1 MRSDRS
7 RQSIVRA
14 MLLIAVLVTAF
25 SACVVFGTFFGGGS
39 AGRAAEAG
47 GKLEVTGFTYT
58 GDIYS
63 YTQPMSIKQYM
74 TVEFTDASGTTR
86 ELAPGEF
93 VIEGTFAPSVS
104 GVTEA
109 FKKELTVKYTD
120 TDSGET
126 YSVKY
131 EFDVKP
137 AQPLS
142 VTIVKRDPSLSVDAY
157 SELNPNDFTVT
168 VMYSGGR
175 ATLDGGAYTAIYGNG
190 SGVKD
195 ESAEGFIYDGGSGT
209 VFAKYSEAG
218 NEVVSEY
225 PEYVDVKKISVTPVD
240 FSDGNSSV
248 YSFEYDAE
256 SDTVTGAKPQSVS
269 LDFFDSK
276 IMTIAQ
282 VTHTDDDGS
291 QDVTS
296 TVTTKDENN
305 TGKEGDGNTTGTL
318 TLTDVGEYEITVRL
332 TNRAYFW
339 RDMNEE
345 QTDLVLTYTINKAPL
360 DKLSA
365 SFTGLDGDE
374 NKWNVGAEGIAVDVT
389 GNYGDGKVTYHYSGS
404 SYDGKF
410 VPYTTDDPANI
421 PDKAGNYQMWVTVAE
436 TDNFEAG
443 STESAKVSF
452 SIGQRVLT
460 APTLTGKE
468 YDGSL
473 QTADI
478 SGLPEGYENGGY
490 LEVTNVGGTNAGVYT
505 VTFTITDTK
514 NASWDSGITVGGNI
528 VSIDETALVMSWQI
542 TPKPVD
548 IPTVTG
554 EEYTGEVIYADYAKN
569 DAYTVTGDS
578 PSGDI
583 SGTDAGEY
591 TATFTL
597 VSDNYK
603 WSDNEGGSVRD
614 VKWRITPKPIAVPT
628 VTGEY
633 TYNAKEQT
641 AQFSDGL
648 IGIAYNVTSGGS
660 GTNAGS
666 YTAVLS
672 LRTNSKGE
680 TNYVW
685 NSGSGTTGDDR
696 EVSWSVSPYVI
707 NTLPSVADG
716 VYDEGGISGTIKGYL
731 ATDGN
736 VFEGTGSGAAMTS
749 SVSVE
754 QNGFKVNGASV
765 SAVNRS
771 PDGGYKIKITL
782 SGNYKW
788 GDGVQTMSGD
798 AQSVEISWIVAR
810 KLVGKPE
817 VSGSYVYNGDEQTVK
832 LTGDGKSYE
841 VSGGTQTNAGDHTVT
856 VTLGDNYRWD
866 DDARSI
872 ALAWHIARAEVE
884 RPDSLEFTGG
894 AKNDNTYNYGNII
907 TAAPE
912 GYYDGIGYYYSGDTT
927 ATAVKA
933 DGVYTVT
940 LTLDSN
946 HRWAVTS
953 DGAASDDESAT
964 VYSYSLT
971 WNVQPLAI
979 SLPTYGGP
987 ASAQY
992 DSEEQTFTL
1001 SGWTGP
1007 NNGVTP
1013 INLVITSD
1021 RTATPNNVDGSFMA
1035 EDAGEYSV
1043 SVRLSDE
1050 VNFKW
1055 ADGGTSQ
1062 VKICDITITP
1072 VVLEVSGWM
1081 NANGLVFNNKEQ
1093 KPVVTT
1099 AETNIFDG
1107 DNVTF
1112 VYGYY
1117 TRGTESEAE
1126 SKNAGEYTARIT
1138 SLGGSDAHNYTLIG
1152 ASGIE
1157 TNYSI
1162 AKYTVTTES
1171 AVNFERAIEY
1181 VEGQTIK
1188 PVVTITQ
1195 PLGMDSIIT
1204 YDLGDGGTAYGTY
1217 RITVTLTDTDNFE
1230 WEITDVNN
1238 PYDSSEKDE
1247 FTDETHATVSMW
1259 FQITRTQ
1266 IKDEEVTFTVA
1277 DTFVYGEEVAPTE
1290 TSTTVE
1296 GAGEITIYYY
1306 GTPAKGA
1313 VPEGESWTATDW
1325 ESKTPIAPKYVGSY
1339 TIVLHIDVSINYEL
1353 YESEKTFEIT
1363 PRTVTLTFTGGSG
1376 DQSGYRYTS
1385 VYGSVT
1391 PASVIADGLQY
1402 SDTRDDLGVTYT
1414 YSGTTAGGDSYNETT
1429 APGNAGSYTVTVTI
1443 TNPNYT
1449 LGSAGYSASFTVS
1462 KKMLDVTVGDEEITY
1477 GEGAPAYTLSYSGGW
1492 VNGDGASVV
1501 DTSGAAYS
1509 YKYNDTDVTYNA
1521 GSDAGKYLVTV
1532 SRLKA
1537 DNYDFVCE
1545 EAGTLTVNR
1554 RQINLTVTAS
1564 GKTYDGSA
1572 VNVTVSP
1579 DNAFGGD
1586 TINYA
1591 YTYTYNG
1598 SSSDLSGA
1606 SAAKNA
1612 GSYTVTVTLGN
1623 GGDTA
1628 NYVLVAEDGY
1638 SANFVISQRA
1648 LTATFDKEAYE
1659 ITYGAAD
1666 PDTGSIYG
1674 ITYSGWADG
1683 ENESLVTSVVYDT
1696 ERDGAD
1702 YAPGAEHGSAG
1713 GYTVTATISGDLS
1726 NYSVN
1731 GGTNTATGSLTVRKK
1746 ALTLTVTAEGKEY
1759 DGTAVNVD
1767 VSETGLYGTDSVS
1780 YSFDYT
1786 YNGSPSEL
1794 SGASAAIDAGK
1805 YTVTVTLNSG
1815 SKNYY
1820 ISNTAGATMSFG
1832 ITKATLTVTVTVNGG
1847 ISYGDA
1853 LDVTT
1858 GSDILSSSVTGWK
1871 ASDGDKGLLSVTGY
1885 TVTFGDTVYYVGA
1898 DKGEYTVT
1906 PVLSAVELTNYKINV
1921 NNAQKLTVS
1930 ARELT
1935 VTVSDLGSVYGEEPE
1950 ALSSATTLSGGTLVS
1965 GLETLGEIIS
1975 VTAQAGNGGELA
1987 DGLTSSTPV
1996 GDYRIVC
2003 SVTNDNYA
2011 VTFNYTSGSYSTYT
2025 VSPATITGVTF
2036 TPYKGVY
2043 DASEHAVLSAEPS
2056 ATTANDMT
2064 AVWHFRLEG
2073 DDKWTE
2079 GWENLTLKNAGTYTV
2094 YYYVSADNHNDYGSD
2109 SVMADG
2115 DSLSF
2120 PVTIDKIDISVAFD
2134 GTITYGDDL
2143 PTYDYDGGK
2152 FTSRVTSG
2160 AYAAGENFAALG
2172 LTGITISA
2180 AEYFAG
2186 STATKTYTLTWTFSG
2201 EPTNYNVTAD
2211 SGVLTVNKLAVSI
2224 DIDNAEGNYGADI
2237 AELTW
2242 DYTNGS
2248 SGRLF
2253 GSDKPFTLATTATKD
2268 SPVSSDINKYYIY
2281 PVMNEDVA
2289 ANYEITFYGDTEY
2302 NGGRAGIYTIIPE
2315 TLNIRVNTPDR
2326 SVYDGKAF
2334 VYTATVTSGVQG
2346 VTLEAKYWKVEDGGE
2361 TPLESAPVNAGT
2373 YIVRFSSSDPN
2384 YTAASYEQEFVIKPA
2399 EYNMSG
2405 LNGSD
2410 AFITDGSPAASVVYN
2425 GDRYFLFTYV
2435 YDGSAHAPSVDPDKY
2450 IAGADNSKPYVSDV
2464 TAGKTNVRD
2473 DADPLVSGYYVKEI
2487 TFTFAAGSGNY
2498 NAPKSVTVLVA
2509 VTPFEADVKWGDT
2522 SSFVYDGTDQSGKIT
2537 PYYETVD
2544 GEQMP
2549 LEKSLAAVTGEGEAP
2564 RAFKDAG
2571 LYKYVA
2577 DFASGDNAYGNYV
2590 LRTGPDSESIGVY
2603 DEQLFR
2609 ITRRAVSVVADGG
2622 SMIYGDAVPQID
2634 WTYAEDSAELIADD
2648 NIVITVTARVN
2659 ADGAAVTSATD
2670 VGSGYVTVA
2679 TASGDRRSN
2688 YDISFTRGTFAVNK
2702 RAIVVDITDVSSV
2715 YGEGGEALT
2724 ASLASGSSLSAANAE
2739 VGPDGE
2745 TLLGDNALIRL
2756 YVEKGDITAATVAG
2770 KYTIKGESLGS
2781 GNYDITFDDGVYE
2794 VKKATFVESD
2804 FELNGYNGVY
2814 DGEAH
2819 TALASAELVNTSSAA
2834 AVNGLTVEYY
2844 VTETKTAEGG
2854 TLMSEFMLTHVSE
2867 TGTYY
2872 VYVVA
2877 KSGGVECYE
2886 RAVFA
2891 FDVSITKAENKLTT
2905 DFAWSGLE
2913 YGVAAT
2919 DNVTD
2924 AEAMFGSATLEG
2936 IYRSS
2941 DDTKVADTIEEFRSI
2956 FLTQPV
2962 TAGGYYASVTVAAGV
2977 HEGVNDYDA
2986 IVVECAFT
2994 VAKHRVELVW
3004 SLGDQLTFTGE
3015 AQTNALG
3022 VADDTWMT
3030 AAFSEYFTL
3039 VSTSGGTSGTG
3050 ADGYPTIAATTA
3062 GEYIVTL
3069 TLKDDANYVWASG
3082 EETEAGRA
3090 FAFRISAQQNEI
3102 HIYITEENG
3111 WTYGDTSGKDIS
3123 EVIGVTDSAENDKGY
3138 KIWFT
3143 VAAESVYSYRFVS
3156 TDDKG
3161 YDSSALPTDAG
3172 SYKLTITVAGNNDYG
3187 AVSGSVEFTIAKAT
3201 MDVLDFT
3208 SAATTKYDGEEQTI
3222 AVSGYRN
3229 DVMTVSGSV
3238 TMSGGD
3244 IILTGTNVGTQSV
3257 TISLTGG
3264 NYEWGEASNA
3274 HMSVSGDDLTLT
3286 WTIEKGTPVFGGSL
3300 AVGGGT
3306 YGGDIASPSGV
3317 TAGFDGSSVSLAV
3330 AYEYSRHDGS
3340 GYESLGD
3347 VMPTDAGTYYVA
3359 VRVGGTGNYDTTYM
3373 TGADGIVYTEFT
3385 IEKATGAEDLET
3397 LFGGK
3402 ITVSVSDNVYG
3413 SEAEISVTVP
3423 YDAGYTVK
3431 YTGTINGGMSYDSAD
3446 VPTEAGSYEAVVT
3459 VTETDNYGEYVFE
3472 QSFDIKRAALGGIS
3486 AVIDFGATGEWTYGD
3501 EPHDVSVSGNPGN
3514 ADVTYLYA
3522 GRTNAGRDYE
3532 SSVAPTEAGSYTVT
3546 ATVAE
3551 SANYGSFVTDA
3562 LAFTIERRMIDED
3575 FKVSMRSFVYG
3586 EEAEAP
3592 SVSGNPGGA
3601 QVTYTYKGATNGGAS
3616 YEKSGTDETAIRPTE
3631 AGSYTLTVSVPTTPN
3646 YYGDTDSCDFY
3657 IERAGFVMS
3666 ADDISGAEEGFTY
3679 GDTVELAFAGSNPV
3693 GSGRVVIYYYGESN
3707 DGAWSYTLGDG
3718 HLTAPS
3724 LAGEYNAVAVAA
3736 QSDNYRRVQSAP
3748 LSFTIERAEYSSP
3761 AFDMSG
3767 WTEESDGTYSVTY
3780 DGSAHKAFVT
3790 EVVGADGSK
3799 VTVEYSGSGA
3809 NGVTH
3814 VSEGTV
3820 SVTATFSA
3828 DSGNYNAP
3836 APITVNIKVSPVRV
3850 SVVIGDRTSVYDGK
3864 EPVLAFDESLDS
3876 LAFGSAGPVSGEM
3889 SELGIVLEKDDGVGV
3904 GTYNI
3909 FGNNTNTDY
3918 YVFFST
3924 ASYAI
3929 TAREV
3934 TVEITPGGGVY
3945 GSAITPASA
3954 KLDNVADGDSVE
3966 VTLTYSGTANDGTDV
3981 SGTTVPSLAGGY
3993 IVTAT
3998 INDDNHILVGNG
4010 TAAFVVERASIALTA
4025 DDISVGSPEYGDKV
4039 TPSYGGDIPDGAGAI
4054 TWSYHGESN
4063 NGAWSFGEGDAQTA
4077 APSLAGSYTVV
4088 ATVAQTA
4095 NYEGATASKEFVI
4108 AKKALAAPTL
4118 GEEETLYDGAEHS
4131 NVINGYDSVTMS
4143 FNGGELSVSY
4153 EGGSTITLR
4162 ATDKGE
4168 YTVTVTLK
4176 DAYNYAWADI
4186 EGGEVALTWTI
4197 AAADDNTITDFVFS
4211 SGWTYGE
4218 TPSAPTASSAYG
4230 VVTFAYAPYDEEG
4243 AYEESDWSA
4252 DIPVHAG
4259 RYVIRAYVAETE
4271 SYNGAEEIRGFVIEK
4286 ATLTVTLGGGSV
4298 MYGEKAPEFSAVYSG
4313 FVRGDTAATAVTGVL
4328 VVRAEGYE
4336 AGSDVGEYTVTASG
4350 ISAADYDIVY
4360 ENGKLTVR
4368 SVSAIVEIDD
4378 LNSVYGDEIVING
4391 DEFTAYGLVAG
4402 DVAADLGVTLVK
4414 AAGEDV
4420 GVYAITGT
4428 AQTENYNVTF
4438 IGGKY
4443 TITARK
4449 VTVEITSGG
4458 GVYGSAIT
4466 PASAKLDNVAAGDT
4480 VDVTL
4485 TYSGT
4490 AYDGTKVS
4498 GTTAPALAG
4507 RYTVTATISDPN
4519 YNLVGVSISEFFVE
4533 RMKVA
4538 VPAAP
4543 SKAYSGSAQM
4553 PDIAESDLYAVTE
4566 RTDMINAGEYAVTI
4580 TLTDTAN
4587 TVWEDGSSAPA
4598 VVQWT
4603 ITKRL
4608 LDKPSLPDETYT
4620 ENGEEQT
4627 LTPVGYDES
4636 TMSIS
4641 GNKATDAGEY
4651 TATVTLKDTANYA
4664 WADGSVDP
4672 VSITWTIADEEIVL
4686 TWLVITLS
4694 CVVGAEVVVLAI
4706 GIARRRGKN
4715 GGPSGGTPES
4725 GTPDDT
4731 AAADAA
4737 EGTEGQPAEDAEHG
4751 EAPASAEEDPPARQT
4766 DGGMM
4771 SAAIAGSPLL
4781 AVLASLGEGIAS
4793 GILGAA
4799 AVGLLIAILVVF
4811 LKKKK
4816 TSASEGEETPAEAPE
4831 PAAEEPAE
4839 DIREPAEEEPETLI
4853 EAAAAV
4859 AEDRP
4864 AVEEPAAEEVP
4875 AEQPEPEPEPAEE
4888 SEPEDEPDDDVID
4901 EEAEEEREQSM
4912 AAEEIPEEWKTGLGM
4927 TAAEDGKV
4935 YFRYNFSFYARLIQ
4949 ASDEVQSRYGELC
4962 DEMDSYPRIKSVV
4975 SWKKMRVYSGRKTI
4989 AMMLFKGKKL
4999 CIAFALDPD
5008 VYANTKYRGEDM
5020 RGRRRYEK
5028 TPMLLRLTSARKVKY
5043 AKFLLGEAAAALG
5056 LEKNETQRSEFGLP
5070 YRSTEDLIREGL
5082 VKVMASDRRGGSGG
5096 KLVPADIAAMIRER
5110 ITLVEARSALSDE
5123 AAAALIEDAT
5133 VEPQPEPIPEPEP
5146 APAPEAETAP
5156 EPQPKPA
5163 EAPGASES
5171 ESEKESGEDVTAPGE
5186 PHAETPAPPAPAAV
5200 RALPVLADVPRRYRG
5215 EVNIDS
5221 LSRRFKAGETVTL
5234 EELKARRM
5242 VSKKAAAYKV
5252 LARGALDKPL
5262 IVEAQDFSLDA
5273 VKMITLTGGKA
5284 RKVRPDR
5291 FPE

>member
-25 SACVVFGTFFGGGS
+25 SACVIINAVAMS
-39 AGRAAEAG
+39 VRAEDTVT
-47 GKLEVTGFTYT
+47 LPTIEITGFTY
-58 GDIYS
+58 DEPIYS
-63 YTQPMSIKQYM
+63 YTASSLAAIRQAMDVVVHYPDGSSQELGFNDFSI
-74 TVEFTDASGTTR
+74 EGNFTPPTSGTTGKFQKTLNVVYTYETGGETYR
-86 ELAPGEF
+86 ITAPW
-93 VIEGTFAPSVS
+93 TFTVQAATPARLR
-104 GVTEA
+104 VTVLTNRVEA
-109 FKKELTVKYTD
+109 FSQYDPNDFLVQVEYTD
-120 TDSGET
+120 DDRAISYEISN

-131 EFDVKP
+131 G
-137 AQPLS
+137 
-142 VTIVKRDPSLSVDAY
+142 DA
-157 SELNPNDFTVT
+157 SGNPVED
-168 VMYSGGR
+168 
-175 ATLDGGAYTAIYGNG
+175 ADGF
-190 SGVKD
+190 V
-195 ESAEGFIYDGGSGT
+195 YDGGMGT
-209 VFAKYSEAG
+209 LIVSYTENGQTVTGTGWDIQVSKISTPLVAFPEAG
-218 NEVVSEY
+218 TYEYTVGEDGSVTGTEKTISIGNYRPDIMDIISVSDNLKDSYDAEGT
-225 PEYVDVKKISVTPVD
+225 ISVTD
-240 FSDGNSSV
+240 AGKYSV
-248 YSFEYDAE
+248 TVKITNPAYYWSGMDETITDA
-256 SDTVTGAKPQSVS
+256 
-269 LDFFDSK
+269 
-276 IMTIAQ
+276 TI
-282 VTHTDDDGS
+282 
-291 QDVTS
+291 
-296 TVTTKDENN
+296 
-305 TGKEGDGNTTGTL
+305 
-318 TLTDVGEYEITVRL
+318 
-332 TNRAYFW
+332 
-339 RDMNEE
+339 
-345 QTDLVLTYTINKAPL
+345 TYTINKAPL

-421 PDKAGNYQMWVTVAE
+421 PDKAGNYEMWVTVAE
-436 TDNFEAG
+436 ADNFEAG

-452 SIGQRVLT
+452 SIGQRVLA

-468 YDGSL
+468 YDGNL

-505 VTFTITDTK
+505 VTFTITDTN
-514 NASWDSGITVGGNI
+514 NASWDKSIAPGGDI
-528 VSIDETALVMSWQI
+528 VSINETALVMSWQI
-542 TPKPVD
+542 TPKPVAV
-548 IPTVTG
+548 PTVTG

-992 DSEEQTFTL
+992 DSEEQTFSL

-1021 RTATPNNVDGSFMA
+1021 RTATPNNVDGSFTA

-1126 SKNAGEYTARIT
+1126 SKNAGEYTACIT
-1138 SLGGSDAHNYTLIG
+1138 SLGGRDAHNYTLKG

-1157 TNYSI
+1157 TDYSI

-1171 AVNFERAIEY
+1171 AVNFKRYIEY
-1181 VEGQTIK
+1181 NGS
-1188 PVVTITQ
+1188 TITPSVTVTQ
-1195 PLGMDSIIT
+1195 PFGMDGIIT
-1204 YDLGDGGTAYGTY
+1204 YDLGDGGTQYGTY
-1217 RITVTLTDTDNFE
+1217 YITVRLTDTNNFV
-1230 WEITDVNN
+1230 WEISEN
-1238 PYDSSEKDE
+1238 YDQDDPSAKDA
-1247 FTDETHATVSMW
+1247 FTDDGNATVRMW
-1259 FQITRTQ
+1259 FRITRTQ

-1277 DTFVYGEEVAPTE
+1277 DTFVYGNEVKPTE

-1306 GTPAKGA
+1306 GTPAEGA
-1313 VPEGESWTATDW
+1313 VPAGEPWTATDR
-1325 ESKTPIAPKYVGSY
+1325 ENATTTAPKYVGSY
-1339 TIVLHIDVSINYEL
+1339 TIVLHIGESTNYAS
-1353 YESEKTFEIT
+1353 YTREKTFGIT

-1376 DQSGYRYTS
+1376 DQSDYKYTS

-1391 PASVIADGLQY
+1391 PASVTADGLQY

-1414 YSGTTAGGDSYNETT
+1414 YSGMMAGGDSYNETT
-1429 APGNAGSYTVTVTI
+1429 APRNAGSYTVTVTI

-1462 KKMLDVTVGDEEITY
+1462 KKTLDVTVGDEEITY

-1492 VNGDGASVV
+1492 VNDDGESVV
-1501 DTSGAAYS
+1501 DTSGAVYS
-1509 YKYNDTDVTYNA
+1509 YEYNDTDVTYNA
-1521 GSDAGKYLVTV
+1521 GSDAGEYLVTV
-1532 SRLKA
+1532 SGLEA
-1537 DNYDFVCE
+1537 DNYYFTCTT
-1545 EAGTLTVNR
+1545 AGTLTVNR

-1579 DNAFGGD
+1579 NNAFGGD

-1612 GSYTVTVTLGN
+1612 GSYTVTVTLGE

-1638 SANFVISQRA
+1638 SASFDILKRE
-1648 LTATFDKEAYE
+1648 LTAAFGETAYE
-1659 ITYGAAD
+1659 ITYGDAD

-1674 ITYSGWADG
+1674 ITYSGWAPG

-1696 ERDGAD
+1696 ERDGTD

-1713 GYTVTATISGDLS
+1713 VYTVTATISGDLS

-1731 GGTNTATGSLTVRKK
+1731 GGTNTATGSLTVLKK
-1746 ALTLTVTAEGKEY
+1746 ALTLTVTAESKEY
-1759 DGTAVNVD
+1759 DGDAVKVD
-1767 VSETGLYGTDSVS
+1767 VSETGLYDADIVS
-1780 YSFDYT
+1780 YSFAYT

-1794 SGASAAIDAGK
+1794 SGASAAIDAGE
-1805 YTVTVTLNSG
+1805 YTVTVSLGSG
-1815 SKNYY
+1815 SENYY

-1832 ITKATLTVTVTVNGG
+1832 ITKATLTVTVTVSGG
-1847 ISYGDA
+1847 ISYGDV

-1871 ASDGDKGLLSVTGY
+1871 ADDGDKGLLSVTGY
-1885 TVTFGDTVYYVGA
+1885 TVTLGDTVYYVGA

-1906 PVLSAVELTNYKINV
+1906 PVLSADALTNYEINV

-1935 VTVSDLGSVYGEEPE
+1935 VTVSDLGSVYGEEPN
-1950 ALSSATTLSGGTLVS
+1950 ALSSATKLSGGALVE
-1965 GLETLGEIIS
+1965 GLETLGKIIS
-1975 VTAQAGNGGELA
+1975 VTARAGNGGELA
-1987 DGLTSSTPV
+1987 GGLTSNTPV

-2011 VTFNYTSGSYSTYT
+2011 VTFNYTSGSYSTYA
-2025 VSPATITGVTF
+2025 VSPATITDIDF
-2036 TPYKGVY
+2036 DAYEGVY
-2043 DASEHAVLSAEPS
+2043 DASEHAVLSAAPS

-2073 DDKWTE
+2073 DDEWTE

-2160 AYAAGENFAALG
+2160 AYADGENFADLG

-2180 AEYFAG
+2180 AKYSAG
-2186 STATKTYTLTWTFSG
+2186 SAATKTYTLTWTFSG
-2201 EPTNYNVTAD
+2201 EPTNYNVIAD

-2224 DIDNAEGNYGADI
+2224 DIDNAASNYGADI

-2253 GSDKPFTLATTATKD
+2253 GSDKPFTLATNATKN

-2281 PVMNEDVA
+2281 PVLDEDVA
-2289 ANYEITFYGDTEY
+2289 ANYDITFYGDTEY
-2302 NGGRAGIYTIIPE
+2302 GGTRAGIYTIIPE
-2315 TLNIRVNTPDR
+2315 TLTIRVNTPDK
-2326 SVYDGKAF
+2326 SVYDGEAF

-2399 EYNMSG
+2399 EYDMSG

-2410 AFITDGSPAASVVYN
+2410 AFITDGSPAASVEYN
-2425 GDRYFLFTYV
+2425 GSQYFLFAYV
-2435 YDGSAHAPSVDPDKY
+2435 YNDNAHAPAVDPDKY
-2450 IAGADNSKPYVSDV
+2450 IAGADGSTPQVSNV

-2473 DADPLVSGYYVKEI
+2473 GADPLVSGYYVKEI

-2509 VTPFEADVKWGDT
+2509 VTPLKADVEWGDT

-2609 ITRRAVSVVADGG
+2609 ITPRAVSVVANGG
-2622 SMIYGDAVPQID
+2622 SMTYGDAVPQIG

-2715 YGEGGEALT
+2715 YGNGGEALT

-2756 YVEKGDITAATVAG
+2756 YVEEGDISAATVAG
-2770 KYTIKGESLGS
+2770 NYTIKGESLGS

-2814 DGEAH
+2814 NGKAH

-2844 VTETKTAEGG
+2844 VTETETSDGG

-3238 TMSGGD
+3238 TMSGSD

-3264 NYEWGEASNA
+3264 NYEWGEASGA
-3274 HMSVSGDDLTLT
+3274 HISVSGDNLTLT

-3306 YGGDIASPSGV
+3306 YGGDMVSPSGV

-3330 AYEYSRHDGS
+3330 AYEYFRHDGS

-3359 VRVGGTGNYDTTYM
+3359 VRVDGTGNYDKTYM
-3373 TGADGIVYTEFT
+3373 TGADGTVYTEFT

-3413 SEAEISVTVP
+3413 SEAKISVTVP
-3423 YDAGYTVK
+3423 YGAGYTVK
-3431 YTGTINGGMSYDSAD
+3431 YTGTTNGGVSYDFEKI
-3446 VPTEAGSYEAVVT
+3446 PTEAGSYEAVVT
-3459 VTETDNYGEYVFE
+3459 VTETDNYGEYVFR

-3514 ADVTYLYA
+3514 AEVTYLYA

-3551 SANYGSFVTDA
+3551 SDNYGSFVTDA

-3575 FKVSMRSFVYG
+3575 FKVSMHSFVYG

-3616 YEKSGTDETAIRPTE
+3616 YEKSGTDEIAIRPTE

-3836 APITVNIKVSPVRV
+3836 APITVNIKVTPVRV

-3889 SELGIVLEKDDGVGV
+3889 AELGIVLEKDEGVGV
-3904 GTYNI
+3904 GIYNI

-3981 SGTTVPSLAGGY
+3981 SDTTVVPSLAGGY

-4054 TWSYHGESN
+4054 TWSYHGKSN

-4095 NYEGATASKEFVI
+4095 NYEGATASKAFAI
-4108 AKKALAAPTL
+4108 AKKALVAPAL

-4131 NVINGYDSVTMS
+4131 NVINGFDSVTMG
-4143 FNGGELSVSY
+4143 FNGGGLPAVVE
-4153 EGGSTITLR
+4153 GSTITLR

-4176 DAYNYAWADI
+4176 DAYNYAWADV
-4186 EGGEVALTWTI
+4186 EGNEVALTWTI
-4197 AAADDNTITDFVFS
+4197 AAADDNMITDFVFS

-4286 ATLTVTLGGGSV
+4286 ATLTVTLSGGSV
-4298 MYGEKAPEFSAVYSG
+4298 MYGEDAPDFDAVYSG
-4313 FVRGDTAATAVTGVL
+4313 FVRGDTADTVVTGTL

-4336 AGSDVGEYTVTASG
+4336 AGSDVGEYAVTASG

-4402 DVAADLGVTLVK
+4402 DAAADLGVTLVK

-4428 AQTENYNVTF
+4428 AQTENYSVTF

-4580 TLTDTAN
+4580 TLTDTSN

-4672 VSITWTIADEEIVL
+4672 VSITWTIADVEIVL

-4799 AVGLLIAILVVF
+4799 AVGLLVAILVVF

-4839 DIREPAEEEPETLI
+4839 DTRETAEEEPETLI

-4875 AEQPEPEPEPAEE
+4875 AEQPELEPEPAEE

-5110 ITLVEARSALSDE
+5110 ITLVEARSVLSDE

-5133 VEPQPEPIPEPEP
+5133 VEPQPEPVPEP

-5156 EPQPKPA
+5156 EPQPEPEESPCA
-5163 EAPGASES
+5163 PEA
-5171 ESEKESGEDVTAPGE
+5171 ESEKESGEDVTAPCE
-5186 PHAETPAPPAPAAV
+5186 PPAETPAPPAPAAA

>member
-25 SACVVFGTFFGGGS
+25 SACVIINAVAMS
-39 AGRAAEAG
+39 VRAEDTVT
-47 GKLEVTGFTYT
+47 LPTIEITGFTY
-58 GDIYS
+58 DEPIYS
-63 YTQPMSIKQYM
+63 YTASSLAAIRQAMDVVVHYPDGSSQELGFNDFSI
-74 TVEFTDASGTTR
+74 EGNFTPPTSGTTGKFQKTLNVVYTYETGGETYR
-86 ELAPGEF
+86 ITAPW
-93 VIEGTFAPSVS
+93 TFTVQAATPARLR
-104 GVTEA
+104 VTVLTNRVEA
-109 FKKELTVKYTD
+109 FSQYDPNDFLVQVEYTD
-120 TDSGET
+120 DDRAISYEISN

-131 EFDVKP
+131 G
-137 AQPLS
+137 
-142 VTIVKRDPSLSVDAY
+142 DA
-157 SELNPNDFTVT
+157 SGNPVED
-168 VMYSGGR
+168 
-175 ATLDGGAYTAIYGNG
+175 ADGF
-190 SGVKD
+190 V
-195 ESAEGFIYDGGSGT
+195 YDGGMGT
-209 VFAKYSEAG
+209 LIVSYTENGQTVTGTGWDIQVSKISTPLVAFPEAG
-218 NEVVSEY
+218 TYEYTVGEDGSVTGTEKTISIGNYRPDIMDIISVSDNLKDSYDAEGT
-225 PEYVDVKKISVTPVD
+225 ISVTD
-240 FSDGNSSV
+240 AGKYSV
-248 YSFEYDAE
+248 TVKITNPAYYWSGMDETITDA
-256 SDTVTGAKPQSVS
+256 
-269 LDFFDSK
+269 
-276 IMTIAQ
+276 TI
-282 VTHTDDDGS
+282 
-291 QDVTS
+291 
-296 TVTTKDENN
+296 
-305 TGKEGDGNTTGTL
+305 
-318 TLTDVGEYEITVRL
+318 
-332 TNRAYFW
+332 
-339 RDMNEE
+339 
-345 QTDLVLTYTINKAPL
+345 TYTINKAPL

-421 PDKAGNYQMWVTVAE
+421 PDKAGNYEMWVTVAE
-436 TDNFEAG
+436 ADNFEAG

-452 SIGQRVLT
+452 SIGQRVLA

-468 YDGSL
+468 YDGNL

-505 VTFTITDTK
+505 VTFTITDTN
-514 NASWDSGITVGGNI
+514 NASWDKSIAPGGDI
-528 VSIDETALVMSWQI
+528 VSINETALVMSWQI
-542 TPKPVD
+542 TPKPVAV
-548 IPTVTG
+548 PTVTG
-554 EEYTGEVIYADYAKN
+554 GEYDGGVINAQYTQN
-569 DAYTVTGDS
+569 NAYTVTGET
-578 PSGDI
+578 
-583 SGTDAGEY
+583 SGTNAGEY

-597 VSDNYK
+597 VNGNYK
-603 WSDNEGGSVRD
+603 WSDNEGGSERE
-614 VKWRITPKPIAVPT
+614 VKWRITPQSIDVPT

-641 AQFSDGL
+641 VQFSDDL
-648 IGIAYNVTSGGS
+648 IGTAYNVTSGGS

-696 EVSWSVSPYVI
+696 EVSWLISPYVI
-707 NTLPSVADG
+707 NILPSVADG
-716 VYDEGGISGTIKGYL
+716 VYDEGGINGTIDGYR
-731 ATDGN
+731 ATDGE

-749 SVSVE
+749 SVSVA
-754 QNGFKVNGASV
+754 QDGFAVNGASV

-810 KLVGKPE
+810 KLVDKPE
-817 VSGSYVYNGDEQTVK
+817 VTGSYIYNGSEQTVK

-856 VTLGDNYRWD
+856 VTLGDNYRWSD
-866 DDARSI
+866 DDARSL
-872 ALAWHIARAEVE
+872 ALAWHIARAAVA
-884 RPDSLEFTGG
+884 RPDSLAFTGG
-894 AKNDNTYNYGNII
+894 ANNNDNTYNYGNII

-912 GYYDGIGYYYSGDTT
+912 GYYGGIGYSYSGNTT
-927 ATAVKA
+927 ATEVKA

-979 SLPTYGGP
+979 SLPTYD
-987 ASAQY
+987 Y
-992 DSEEQTFTL
+992 DGEYTVAYNSEEQTFTL

-1021 RTATPNNVDGSFMA
+1021 RTATPNNVDGRFTA

-1277 DTFVYGEEVAPTE
+1277 DTFVYGNEVKPTE

-1313 VPEGESWTATDW
+1313 VPKGESWTATDW
-1325 ESKTPIAPKYVGSY
+1325 ESKTTIAPKYVGSY

-1353 YESEKTFEIT
+1353 YESEKTFGIT

-1376 DQSGYRYTS
+1376 DQSDYKYTS

-1391 PASVIADGLQY
+1391 PASVTADGLQY
-1402 SDTRDDLGVTYT
+1402 SDMRDDLGVTYT
-1414 YSGTTAGGDSYNETT
+1414 YSGMTAGGDSYNETT
-1429 APGNAGSYTVTVTI
+1429 APRNAGSYTVTATI

-1449 LGSAGYSASFTVS
+1449 LGRAGYSASFTVS
-1462 KKMLDVTVGDEEITY
+1462 KKTLDVTVGDEEITY

-1492 VNGDGASVV
+1492 VNGDGESVV
-1501 DTSGAAYS
+1501 DTSGAVYS
-1509 YKYNDTDVTYNA
+1509 YKYNDADVTYNA

-1532 SRLKA
+1532 SELEA
-1537 DNYDFVCE
+1537 DNYDFTYTT
-1545 EAGTLTVNR
+1545 AGTLTVNR

-1579 DNAFGGD
+1579 NNAFGGD

-1598 SSSDLSGA
+1598 SYSDLSGA

-1612 GSYTVTVTLGN
+1612 GSYTVTVALGE

-1628 NYVLVAEDGY
+1628 NYVLVAGDGY

-1648 LTATFDKEAYE
+1648 LTATFDKTAYE

-1696 ERDGAD
+1696 ERGGAD

-1731 GGTNTATGSLTVRKK
+1731 GGTNTATGSLTVLKK

-1767 VSETGLYGTDSVS
+1767 VSETGLYDADSVS
-1780 YSFDYT
+1780 YSFAYT
-1786 YNGSPSEL
+1786 YNGSSSDL
-1794 SGASAAIDAGK
+1794 SGASAATDAGK

-1815 SKNYY
+1815 SENYY

-1847 ISYGDA
+1847 ISYGDV

-1871 ASDGDKGLLSVTGY
+1871 ADEDKSLLSVKGY
-1885 TVTFGDTVYYVGA
+1885 KVTLGDTVYSVGA
-1898 DKGEYTVT
+1898 GKGEYTVT
-1906 PVLSAVELTNYKINV
+1906 PVLSADELTNYEINV

-1935 VTVSDLGSVYGEEPE
+1935 VTVSALGSVYGEEPK
-1950 ALSSATTLSGGTLVS
+1950 ALSSATELSGGALVE

-1975 VTAQAGNGGELA
+1975 VTARAGNGGELA
-1987 DGLTSSTPV
+1987 GGLTSSTPV
-1996 GDYRIVC
+1996 GNYRIVC
-2003 SVTNDNYA
+2003 AVTNDNYA
-2011 VTFNYTSGSYSTYT
+2011 VTFNYTSGSYSTYA
-2025 VSPATITGVTF
+2025 VSPATITDIDF
-2036 TPYKGVY
+2036 DAYEGVY
-2043 DASEHAVLSAEPS
+2043 DAYEHAVLSAAPS

-2073 DDKWTE
+2073 DDEWTE

-2160 AYAAGENFAALG
+2160 AYADGENFATLR
-2172 LTGITISA
+2172 LTNITISA
-2180 AEYFAG
+2180 AKYSAG
-2186 STATKTYTLTWTFSG
+2186 SAATKTYTLTWTFSG
-2201 EPTNYNVTAD
+2201 EPTNYNVIAD

-2224 DIDNAEGNYGADI
+2224 DIDNAASNYGADI

-2253 GSDKPFTLATTATKD
+2253 GDDKPFTLATTATKD

-2281 PVMNEDVA
+2281 PVMKEDVA
-2289 ANYEITFYGDTEY
+2289 ANYDITFYGDTEY
-2302 NGGRAGIYTIIPE
+2302 GETRAGIYTIIPE
-2315 TLNIRVNTPDR
+2315 TLTIRVNTPDK
-2326 SVYDGKAF
+2326 SVYDGEAF

-2384 YTAASYEQEFVIKPA
+2384 YTAASYEQGFVIKPA
-2399 EYNMSG
+2399 EYDMSG

-2410 AFITDGSPAASVVYN
+2410 AFITDGSPAASVEYN
-2425 GDRYFLFTYV
+2425 GSQYFLFAYV
-2435 YDGSAHAPSVDPDKY
+2435 YDGRAHAPSVDSDKY
-2450 IAGADNSKPYVSDV
+2450 IAGADDSKPYVSNV
-2464 TAGKTNVRD
+2464 TEGKTNVRD
-2473 DADPLVSGYYVKEI
+2473 SADPLVSGYYVKEI
-2487 TFTFAAGSGNY
+2487 TFTFAASSGNY

-2509 VTPFEADVKWGDT
+2509 VTPLEADVEWGDT
-2522 SSFVYDGTDQSGKIT
+2522 SSFVYDGTDQSGKIN

-2544 GEQMP
+2544 GEQVP
-2549 LEKSLAAVTGEGEAP
+2549 LEKSLAAVTGDGEAP

-2577 DFASGDNAYGNYV
+2577 DFVSGDNAYGNYV
-2590 LRTGPDSESIGVY
+2590 LSTGPDSYDIADY

-2609 ITRRAVSVVADGG
+2609 ITPRAVSVVANGG
-2622 SMIYGDAVPQID
+2622 SMTYGDAVPQIG

-2679 TASGDRRSN
+2679 TASGDRLSN
-2688 YDISFTRGTFAVNK
+2688 YDISSTRGTFAVNK
-2702 RAIVVDITDVSSV
+2702 RTIVVDITDVSSV

-2770 KYTIKGESLGS
+2770 NYTIKGVSLGS

-2814 DGEAH
+2814 NGEAH

-2891 FDVSITKAENKLTT
+2891 FDVNITKAENKLTT

-2941 DDTKVADTIEEFRSI
+2941 DDTKVADTVEEFKEL

-2994 VAKHRVELVW
+2994 VAKHRVELEW

-3069 TLKDDANYVWASG
+3069 TLKDDANYVWARG
-3082 EETEAGRA
+3082 EDTQSGRA

-3102 HIYITEENG
+3102 HIYITEEKG
-3111 WTYGDTSGKDIS
+3111 WTYGDTSGMDIS

-3330 AYEYSRHDGS
+3330 AYEYFRHDGS

-3373 TGADGIVYTEFT
+3373 TGVDGTVYTEFT

-3413 SEAEISVTVP
+3413 SEAEISVAVP
-3423 YDAGYTVK
+3423 YGAEYTVK
-3431 YTGTINGGMSYDSAD
+3431 YTGTTNGGVSYDFEKI
-3446 VPTEAGSYEAVVT
+3446 PTEAGSYEAVVT
-3459 VTETDNYGEYVFE
+3459 VTETDNYGEYVFR

-3514 ADVTYLYA
+3514 AEVTYLYA

-3551 SANYGSFVTDA
+3551 SDNYGSFVTDA
-3562 LAFTIERRMIDED
+3562 LAFTIERRIIDED
-3575 FKVSMRSFVYG
+3575 FKVSMSSFVYG
-3586 EEAEAP
+3586 EEAGAP

-3666 ADDISGAEEGFTY
+3666 ADDISGAEDGFTY
-3679 GDTVELAFAGSNPV
+3679 GDTVELAFAGSNPD
-3693 GSGRVVIYYYGESN
+3693 GSGRVLIYYYGESN

-3748 LSFTIERAEYSSP
+3748 LLFTIERAEYSSP

-3767 WTEESDGTYSVTY
+3767 WTAESDGTYSVTY
-3780 DGSAHKAFVT
+3780 DGSLHKAFVT

-3836 APITVNIKVSPVRV
+3836 APITVNIKVTPVRV

-3889 SELGIVLEKDDGVGV
+3889 AELGIVLEKDEGVGV
-3904 GTYNI
+3904 GIYNI

-3981 SGTTVPSLAGGY
+3981 SDTTVVPSLAGGY
-3993 IVTAT
+3993 TVTAT
-3998 INDDNHILVGNG
+3998 INDDNHILVGAD

-4243 AYEESDWSA
+4243 VYEESDWSA

-4286 ATLTVTLGGGSV
+4286 ATLTVTLSGGSV
-4298 MYGEKAPEFSAVYSG
+4298 MYGEDAPEFSAVYSG

-4414 AAGEDV
+4414 ASGEDV

-4428 AQTENYNVTF
+4428 AQTENYSVTF

-4672 VSITWTIADEEIVL
+4672 VSITWTIADVEIVL

-4799 AVGLLIAILVVF
+4799 AVGLLVAILVVF

-4816 TSASEGEETPAEAPE
+4816 TSASEGEETPAEASE

-4839 DIREPAEEEPETLI
+4839 DTRELAAEEPETLI

-4859 AEDRP
+4859 TEDRP

-4875 AEQPEPEPEPAEE
+4875 AEQPEPEFEPAEE

>member
-25 SACVVFGTFFGGGS
+25 SACVIINAVAMS
-39 AGRAAEAG
+39 VRAEDTVT
-47 GKLEVTGFTYT
+47 LPTIEITGFTY
-58 GDIYS
+58 DEPIYS
-63 YTQPMSIKQYM
+63 YTASSLAAIRQAMDVVVHYPDGSSQELGFNDFSI
-74 TVEFTDASGTTR
+74 EGNFTPPTSGTTGKFQKTLNVVYTYETGGETYR
-86 ELAPGEF
+86 ITAPW
-93 VIEGTFAPSVS
+93 TFTVQAATPARLR
-104 GVTEA
+104 VTVLTNRVEA
-109 FKKELTVKYTD
+109 FSQYDPNDFLVQVEYTD
-120 TDSGET
+120 DDRAISYEISN

-131 EFDVKP
+131 G
-137 AQPLS
+137 
-142 VTIVKRDPSLSVDAY
+142 DA
-157 SELNPNDFTVT
+157 SGNPVED
-168 VMYSGGR
+168 
-175 ATLDGGAYTAIYGNG
+175 ADGF
-190 SGVKD
+190 V
-195 ESAEGFIYDGGSGT
+195 YDGGMGT
-209 VFAKYSEAG
+209 LIVSYTENGQTVTGTGWDIQVSKISTPLVAFPEAG
-218 NEVVSEY
+218 TYEYTVGEDGSVTGTEKTISIGNYRPDIMDIISVSDNLKDSYDAEGT
-225 PEYVDVKKISVTPVD
+225 ISVTD
-240 FSDGNSSV
+240 AGKYSV
-248 YSFEYDAE
+248 TVKITNPAYYWSGMDETITDA
-256 SDTVTGAKPQSVS
+256 
-269 LDFFDSK
+269 
-276 IMTIAQ
+276 TI
-282 VTHTDDDGS
+282 
-291 QDVTS
+291 
-296 TVTTKDENN
+296 
-305 TGKEGDGNTTGTL
+305 
-318 TLTDVGEYEITVRL
+318 
-332 TNRAYFW
+332 
-339 RDMNEE
+339 
-345 QTDLVLTYTINKAPL
+345 TYTINKAPL

-421 PDKAGNYQMWVTVAE
+421 PDKAGNYEMWVTVAE
-436 TDNFEAG
+436 ADNFEAG

-452 SIGQRVLT
+452 SIGQRVLA

-468 YDGSL
+468 YDGNL

-505 VTFTITDTK
+505 VTFTITDTN
-514 NASWDSGITVGGNI
+514 NASWDKSIAPGGDI
-528 VSIDETALVMSWQI
+528 VSINETALVMSWQI
-542 TPKPVD
+542 TPKPVAV
-548 IPTVTG
+548 PTVTG

-1021 RTATPNNVDGSFMA
+1021 RTATPNNVDGSFTA

-1126 SKNAGEYTARIT
+1126 SKNAGEYTACIT
-1138 SLGGSDAHNYTLIG
+1138 SLGGRDAHNYTLKG

-1157 TNYSI
+1157 TDYSI

-1171 AVNFERAIEY
+1171 AVNFKRYIEY
-1181 VEGQTIK
+1181 NGS
-1188 PVVTITQ
+1188 TITPSVTVTQ
-1195 PLGMDSIIT
+1195 PFGMDGIIT
-1204 YDLGDGGTAYGTY
+1204 YDLGDGGTQYGTY
-1217 RITVTLTDTDNFE
+1217 YITVRLTDTNNFV
-1230 WEITDVNN
+1230 WEISEN
-1238 PYDSSEKDE
+1238 YDQDDPSAKDA
-1247 FTDETHATVSMW
+1247 FTDDGNATVRMW
-1259 FQITRTQ
+1259 FRITRTQ

-1277 DTFVYGEEVAPTE
+1277 DTFVYGNEVKPTE

-1306 GTPAKGA
+1306 GTPAEGA
-1313 VPEGESWTATDW
+1313 VPAGEPWTATDR
-1325 ESKTPIAPKYVGSY
+1325 ENATTTAPKYVGSY
-1339 TIVLHIDVSINYEL
+1339 TIVLHIGESTNYAS
-1353 YESEKTFEIT
+1353 YTREKTFGIT

-1376 DQSGYRYTS
+1376 DQSDYKYTS

-1391 PASVIADGLQY
+1391 PASVTADGLQY

-1414 YSGTTAGGDSYNETT
+1414 YSGMMAGGDSYNETT
-1429 APGNAGSYTVTVTI
+1429 APRNAGSYTVTVTI

-1462 KKMLDVTVGDEEITY
+1462 KKTLDVTVGDEEITY

-1492 VNGDGASVV
+1492 VNDDGESVV
-1501 DTSGAAYS
+1501 DTSGAVYS
-1509 YKYNDTDVTYNA
+1509 YEYNDTDVTYNA
-1521 GSDAGKYLVTV
+1521 GSDAGEYLVTV
-1532 SRLKA
+1532 SGLEA
-1537 DNYDFVCE
+1537 DNYYFTCTT
-1545 EAGTLTVNR
+1545 AGTLTVNR

-1579 DNAFGGD
+1579 NNAFGGD

-1612 GSYTVTVTLGN
+1612 GSYTVTVTLGE

-1638 SANFVISQRA
+1638 SASFDILKRE
-1648 LTATFDKEAYE
+1648 LTAAFGETAYE
-1659 ITYGAAD
+1659 ITYGDAD

-1674 ITYSGWADG
+1674 ITYSGWAPG

-1696 ERDGAD
+1696 ERDGTD

-1713 GYTVTATISGDLS
+1713 VYTVTATISGDLS

-1731 GGTNTATGSLTVRKK
+1731 GGTNTATGSLTVLKK
-1746 ALTLTVTAEGKEY
+1746 ALTLTVTAESKEY
-1759 DGTAVNVD
+1759 DGDAVKVD
-1767 VSETGLYGTDSVS
+1767 VSETGLYDADIVS
-1780 YSFDYT
+1780 YSFAYT

-1794 SGASAAIDAGK
+1794 SGASAAIDAGE
-1805 YTVTVTLNSG
+1805 YTVTVSLGSG
-1815 SKNYY
+1815 SENYY

-1832 ITKATLTVTVTVNGG
+1832 ITKATLTVTVTVSGG
-1847 ISYGDA
+1847 ISYGDV

-1871 ASDGDKGLLSVTGY
+1871 ADDGDKGLLSVTGY
-1885 TVTFGDTVYYVGA
+1885 TVTLGDTVYYVGA

-1906 PVLSAVELTNYKINV
+1906 PVLSADALTNYEINV

-1935 VTVSDLGSVYGEEPE
+1935 VTVSDLGSVYGEEPN
-1950 ALSSATTLSGGTLVS
+1950 ALSSATKLSGGALVE
-1965 GLETLGEIIS
+1965 GLETLGKIIS
-1975 VTAQAGNGGELA
+1975 VTARAGNGGELA
-1987 DGLTSSTPV
+1987 GGLTSNTPV

-2011 VTFNYTSGSYSTYT
+2011 VTFNYTSGSYSTYA
-2025 VSPATITGVTF
+2025 VSPATITDIDF
-2036 TPYKGVY
+2036 DAYEGVY
-2043 DASEHAVLSAEPS
+2043 DASEHAVLSAAPS

-2073 DDKWTE
+2073 DDEWTE

-2160 AYAAGENFAALG
+2160 AYADGENFADLG

-2180 AEYFAG
+2180 AKYSAG
-2186 STATKTYTLTWTFSG
+2186 SAATKTYTLTWTFSG
-2201 EPTNYNVTAD
+2201 EPTNYNVIAD

-2224 DIDNAEGNYGADI
+2224 DIDNAASNYGADI

-2253 GSDKPFTLATTATKD
+2253 GSDKPFTLATNATKN

-2281 PVMNEDVA
+2281 PVLDEDVA
-2289 ANYEITFYGDTEY
+2289 ANYDITFYGDTEY
-2302 NGGRAGIYTIIPE
+2302 GGTRAGIYTIIPE
-2315 TLNIRVNTPDR
+2315 TLTIRVNTPDK
-2326 SVYDGKAF
+2326 SVYDGEAF

-2399 EYNMSG
+2399 EYDMSG

-2410 AFITDGSPAASVVYN
+2410 AFITDGSPAASVEYN
-2425 GDRYFLFTYV
+2425 GSQYFLFAYV
-2435 YDGSAHAPSVDPDKY
+2435 YNDNAHAPAVDPDKY
-2450 IAGADNSKPYVSDV
+2450 IAGADGSTPQVSNV

-2473 DADPLVSGYYVKEI
+2473 GADPLVSGYYVKEI

-2509 VTPFEADVKWGDT
+2509 VTPLKADVEWGDT

-2609 ITRRAVSVVADGG
+2609 ITPRAVSVVANGG
-2622 SMIYGDAVPQID
+2622 SMTYGDAVPQIG

-2715 YGEGGEALT
+2715 YGNGGEALT

-2756 YVEKGDITAATVAG
+2756 YVEEGDISAATVAG
-2770 KYTIKGESLGS
+2770 NYTIKGESLGS

-2814 DGEAH
+2814 NGKAH

-2844 VTETKTAEGG
+2844 VTETETSDGG

-3238 TMSGGD
+3238 TMSGSD

-3264 NYEWGEASNA
+3264 NYEWGEASGA
-3274 HMSVSGDDLTLT
+3274 HISVSGDNLTLT

-3306 YGGDIASPSGV
+3306 YGGDMVSPSGV

-3330 AYEYSRHDGS
+3330 AYEYFRHDGS

-3359 VRVGGTGNYDTTYM
+3359 VRVDGTGNYDKTYM
-3373 TGADGIVYTEFT
+3373 TGADGTVYTEFT

-3413 SEAEISVTVP
+3413 SEAKISVTVP
-3423 YDAGYTVK
+3423 YGAGYTVK
-3431 YTGTINGGMSYDSAD
+3431 YTGTTNGGVRYDSEKI
-3446 VPTEAGSYEAVVT
+3446 PTEAGEYEAVVT
-3459 VTETDNYGEYVFE
+3459 VTETDNYGEYEFG

-3486 AVIDFGATGEWTYGD
+3486 AVIDFGAPGEWTYGD

-3514 ADVTYLYA
+3514 AEVTYLYK
-3522 GRTNAGRDYE
+3522 GRTNAGTDYE
-3532 SSVAPTEAGSYTVT
+3532 NSVAPTEAGSYTVT

-3551 SANYGSFVTDA
+3551 SDNYGSFVTDA
-3562 LAFTIERRMIDED
+3562 LAFTIERRIIDED
-3575 FKVSMRSFVYG
+3575 FKVSMSSFVYG
-3586 EEAEAP
+3586 EEAGAP

-3616 YEKSGTDETAIRPTE
+3616 YEKSGTDEIAIRPTE

-3707 DGAWSYTLGDG
+3707 DGAWSYTLADG

-3820 SVTATFSA
+3820 SVTATFFA

-3836 APITVNIKVSPVRV
+3836 DPVTVNIKVTPVRV

-3889 SELGIVLEKDDGVGV
+3889 AELGIVLEKDDGVGV

-3993 IVTAT
+3993 TVTAT
-3998 INDDNHILVGNG
+3998 INDDSHILVGAD

-4039 TPSYGGDIPDGAGAI
+4039 TPSFGGDIPDGAGAI
-4054 TWSYHGESN
+4054 TWSYYGESN
-4063 NGAWSFGEGDAQTA
+4063 NGAWSFGAENAQTA

-4095 NYEGATASKEFVI
+4095 NYEGATASKAFAI
-4108 AKKALAAPTL
+4108 AKKALVAPAL

-4176 DAYNYAWADI
+4176 DAYNYAWADV
-4186 EGGEVALTWTI
+4186 EGNEVALTWTI

-4230 VVTFAYAPYDEEG
+4230 VVMFAYAPYDEEG

-4286 ATLTVTLGGGSV
+4286 ATLTVTLSGGSV
-4298 MYGEKAPEFSAVYSG
+4298 MYGEDAPEFSAVYSG
-4313 FVRGDTAATAVTGVL
+4313 FVRGDTAATAVTGTL

-4414 AAGEDV
+4414 ASGEDV

-4428 AQTENYNVTF
+4428 AQTENYSVTF

-4519 YNLVGVSISEFFVE
+4519 YNLVGVSISEFVVE

-4799 AVGLLIAILVVF
+4799 AVGLLVAILVVF

-4839 DIREPAEEEPETLI
+4839 DTRETAEEEPETLI

-4875 AEQPEPEPEPAEE
+4875 AEQPELEPEPAEE

-5146 APAPEAETAP
+5146 APVPEAETAP
-5156 EPQPKPA
+5156 EPQPEPA
-5163 EAPGASES
+5163 EAPGAPEA
-5171 ESEKESGEDVTAPGE
+5171 ESEKEGGEDVTAPGE
-5186 PHAETPAPPAPAAV
+5186 PPAETPAPPAPAAV